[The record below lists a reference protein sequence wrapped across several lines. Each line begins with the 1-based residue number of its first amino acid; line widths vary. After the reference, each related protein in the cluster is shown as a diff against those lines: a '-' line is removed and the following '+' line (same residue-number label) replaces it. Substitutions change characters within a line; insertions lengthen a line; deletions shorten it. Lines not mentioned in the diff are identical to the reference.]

1 MPAQGCGYL
10 HARIFSVPLAS
21 GVYPYRRDHCK
32 KSLFAQFLRQTKI
45 LILEIL
51 HVCLW
56 LKFSPFSNLNKN
68 EHFSKISKGNHGMLN
83 VSNLSKRFGDLPI
96 FENFN
101 LELPDKGFTVLIGP
115 SGCGK
120 STLFNVLTGV
130 ATRDGGTVS
139 WCGEAVEYLKDTS
152 AYMQQKDLLLP
163 WFSLMDNALLP
174 AKIAGEDMTAAGKKA
189 QSLFRQLGLE
199 GFESYLPGKI
209 SGGMR
214 QRCALVRTLMF
225 ERELVLLDEP
235 LSALDAITR
244 RSLQSLLLMLQ
255 VEFEKSI
262 LMITHDIEEALRLAN
277 EVLVLSGRP
286 MRVLDRFS
294 LHGPRLRRLDDPQLI
309 RIKEYVLN
317 LLQEELVK

>member
-1 MPAQGCGYL
+1 
-10 HARIFSVPLAS
+10 
-21 GVYPYRRDHCK
+21 
-32 KSLFAQFLRQTKI
+32 
-45 LILEIL
+45 
-51 HVCLW
+51 
-56 LKFSPFSNLNKN
+56 
-68 EHFSKISKGNHGMLN
+68 MLN
-83 VSNLSKRFGDLPI
+83 VSNLSKRFGDLSI

-130 ATRDGGTVS
+130 ATRDGGKVS

-174 AKIAGEDMTAAGKKA
+174 AKIAGEDMAEAGKKA

-199 GFESYLPGKI
+199 GFESYLPGEI

-262 LMITHDIEEALRLAN
+262 LMITHDIEEALRLAD

-294 LHGPRLRRLDDPQLI
+294 LHGPRLRRLDDPELI

>member
-1 MPAQGCGYL
+1 
-10 HARIFSVPLAS
+10 
-21 GVYPYRRDHCK
+21 
-32 KSLFAQFLRQTKI
+32 
-45 LILEIL
+45 
-51 HVCLW
+51 
-56 LKFSPFSNLNKN
+56 
-68 EHFSKISKGNHGMLN
+68 MLS

-101 LELPDKGFTVLIGP
+101 LELPARGFTVLIGP

-120 STLFNVLTGV
+120 STLFDVLTGV
-130 ATRDGGTVS
+130 ATRDGGNVS

-174 AKIAGEDMTAAGKKA
+174 ARIAGQGLPKAGKKA
-189 QSLFRQLGLE
+189 QSLFRQLGLA
-199 GFESYLPGKI
+199 GFEAYLPGQI

-225 ERELVLLDEP
+225 ERQLVLLDEP

-262 LMITHDIEEALRLAN
+262 LMITHDIEEALRLAD
-277 EVLVLSGRP
+277 EILVLSGRP
-286 MRVLDRFS
+286 MRVLDQFP
-294 LHGPRLRRLDDPQLI
+294 LQGPKLRRLDDPQLI

>member
-1 MPAQGCGYL
+1 
-10 HARIFSVPLAS
+10 
-21 GVYPYRRDHCK
+21 
-32 KSLFAQFLRQTKI
+32 
-45 LILEIL
+45 
-51 HVCLW
+51 
-56 LKFSPFSNLNKN
+56 
-68 EHFSKISKGNHGMLN
+68 MLN

-130 ATRDGGTVS
+130 ATRDGGKVS

-174 AKIAGEDMTAAGKKA
+174 AKIAGEDMTEAGKKA
-189 QSLFRQLGLE
+189 QSLFLQLGLE
-199 GFESYLPGKI
+199 GFESYLPGEI

-262 LMITHDIEEALRLAN
+262 LMITHDIEEALRLAD

-286 MRVLDRFS
+286 MRVLDRFP

-317 LLQEELVK
+317 LLQEELIK